1 MHMLSANNRSE
12 FLATPQLVRF
22 EYARGIE
29 GFEPTLL
36 VKADSLVLKYLMRG
50 TRLQL
55 LFAQVDDRR
64 LLYALIVHD
73 DPTSPGI
80 LWSVLEREEERQAL
94 LGLAEGKPL
103 QVFLFNELAIN
114 VAWAEMSLDVQGS
127 RLGSLAAHAGL
138 GKFDHSNMST
148 TIDDL
153 FTRAPDGE
161 ASDPAFLH
169 IDLPAGSRW
178 TAVRNTL
185 ITNRAGVSE
194 VDLFDLEEGRQQ
206 EKLVIWLTNNLHPT
220 VVIDQPQIMKGGR
233 LRELTD
239 ILLSYLGGA
248 FIFESKVLALLD
260 RPVLPDRTKL
270 SKNVLANIEKAIKQ
284 LMGAIRQIKA
294 GTKIYDGDGG
304 EHEVERTQ
312 PIHAIVLIPDLTL
325 LPSKFGLEMM
335 LEFMQATRG
344 YLHLLDPSELL
355 RIVQVAD
362 ELVRRSE
369 SQTITPMMAFDSR
382 LIERAKTCAEAKS
395 LNVQIITHFEKGPL
409 APQR

>member
-22 EYARGIE
+22 DYARGIDAI
-29 GFEPTLL
+29 EPTLL

-55 LFAQVDDRR
+55 LFAQVYDHR

-73 DPTSPGI
+73 DHTSPGI

-94 LGLAEGKPL
+94 LGVAEGKAL

-114 VAWAEMSLDVQGS
+114 VAWAEMPVDVKGG
-127 RLGSLAAHAGL
+127 RLESLAAHAGL
-138 GKFDHSNMST
+138 GKFDHSNMSAM
-148 TIDDL
+148 IDDL
-153 FTRAPDGE
+153 FTRARDGE
-161 ASDPAFLH
+161 ASDPTLLH
-169 IDLPAGSRW
+169 VDLPAGSPW
-178 TAVRNTL
+178 TPVRNSL
-185 ITNRAGVSE
+185 ITNRAGVNE
-194 VDLFDLEEGRQQ
+194 VDLFDLDEGRQQ

-239 ILLSYLGGA
+239 ILLSYSGGA
-248 FIFESKVLALLD
+248 FVFESKALALLD
-260 RPVLPDRTKL
+260 RPGLPDRTKL
-270 SKNVLANIEKAIKQ
+270 SKNVLANIPKAVRQ
-284 LMGAIRQIKA
+284 LKGAVRQIKA

-312 PIHAIVLIPDLTL
+312 PIHAIVFIPDLGL
-325 LPSKFGLEMM
+325 LPCKFGLEMM
-335 LEFMQATRG
+335 LEFMQATQG
-344 YLHLLDPSELL
+344 YLHLIDPSELL

-382 LIERAKTCAEAKS
+382 LIERVKTCAEAKS
-395 LNVQIITHFEKGPL
+395 LNVEIITRFEKGP
-409 APQR
+409 